1 MSHLTKVTRKG
12 NFSVV
17 ERHRMEYV
25 DDGSTRDF
33 AAQTEE
39 DALSERVKVLDDVVW
54 AGLGLSAVEQID
66 RVLDEV
72 DELRLSPTL

>member
-1 MSHLTKVTRKG
+1 
-12 NFSVV
+12 
-17 ERHRMEYV
+17 MEYV